1 LRRLEAP
8 LAEALD
14 VGAGFDETNRAIGD
28 VGVMLLHQVEAELPS
43 AFNPAFLATF
53 SGPPHHVEPSLVDDA
68 A

>member
-1 LRRLEAP
+1 
-8 LAEALD
+8 
-14 VGAGFDETNRAIGD
+14 
-28 VGVMLLHQVEAELPS
+28 MLLHQVEAELPS